1 MGALRRVCMLIAV
14 SLVLAACGADETD
27 GLAEDDAQ
35 GADAAAEDETESAAD
50 ADLAVAS
57 SDLGE
62 ILVDGEGMTLY
73 LFTEDSEGQSVCE
86 DDCAAAWP
94 PLLVED
100 APVPGDGIDAALL
113 GETERSDG
121 TTQVTYAG
129 SPLYTWAQDQQPG
142 DTTGQGVQEV
152 WFVVSPAGDAVTD
165 GEEEESARGDGY

>member
-1 MGALRRVCMLIAV
+1 MGALLRTCTLLAL
-14 SLVLAACGADETD
+14 SLALVACGADDTD
-27 GLAEDDAQ
+27 VVASDEGQD
-35 GADAAAEDETESAAD
+35 ADAAAEDGAAPATD

-73 LFTEDSEGQSVCE
+73 LFTADSEGQSVCE

-129 SPLYTWAQDQQPG
+129 WPLYTWAQDQQPG
-142 DTTGQGVQEV
+142 DVTGQGVQEV
-152 WFVVSPAGDAVTD
+152 WFVVSPEGDAVTE
-165 GEEEESARGDGY
+165 GEEEDQSRGDGY